1 MQTTDKLVGACM
13 QQLERSPSTYCA
25 AQESLFVC
33 LFDSIRLFTV
43 TV

>member
-1 MQTTDKLVGACM
+1 MVLDEVCINDEWFAETLSV
-13 QQLERSPSTYCA
+13 PSK
-25 AQESLFVC
+25 LFVC